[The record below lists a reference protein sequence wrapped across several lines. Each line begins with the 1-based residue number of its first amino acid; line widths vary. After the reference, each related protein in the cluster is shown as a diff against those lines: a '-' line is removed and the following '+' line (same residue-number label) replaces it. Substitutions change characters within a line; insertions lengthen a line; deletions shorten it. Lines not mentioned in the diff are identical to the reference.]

1 MSKSF
6 LKTVLEAAEK
16 QGWLVRPKDQGYL
29 FFPPK
34 GNCEFVSD
42 PYNESHTQRNIL
54 YRLKK
59 AGLKFPDEE
68 KLLVATPKT
77 SELTITP
84 VAVVSPFT
92 EARQKIN
99 AAVNLLSEAEQ
110 LINKAEADNQSL
122 TKLRELLKNI

>member
-6 LKTVLEAAEK
+6 LKTVLEAAEE

-68 KLLVATPKT
+68 RIVASVPKAPEPT
-77 SELTITP
+77 TA